1 MNEDKIGKGDNQ
13 QTNNKQHR
21 LQSNKTLMN
30 HLILSLFNSFIIC
43 FRLVLYKERNMLMTE
58 LQISRRRQI
67 IFPQPDRMRK
77 VRKSMGAIRHVL
89 GERKIAAIA
98 SFRERQM
105 LQELEAQNTQA
116 ETGENDDED
125 DMMEGEGH
133 SAMDDESEAIEDSKS
148 TSDGAPDKK

>member
-1 MNEDKIGKGDNQ
+1 MVRKNKAKGI
-13 QTNNKQHR
+13 TSERASNKQHR
-21 LQSNKTLMN
+21 LLSNGTLMN

-125 DMMEGEGH
+125 RRLVH
-133 SAMDDESEAIEDSKS
+133 SLKI
-148 TSDGAPDKK
+148 

>member
-1 MNEDKIGKGDNQ
+1 
-13 QTNNKQHR
+13 
-21 LQSNKTLMN
+21 
-30 HLILSLFNSFIIC
+30 
-43 FRLVLYKERNMLMTE
+43 MLMTE

-67 IFPQPDRMRK
+67 IFPQPDRMKK